1 MVDAALAEFG
11 QIDILVNDAGIVS
24 QVAFADLEVE

>member
-11 QIDILVNDAGIVS
+11 RVDILVNDAGIFS
-24 QVAFADLEVE
+24 QRYFAELR